1 MQRKVLGEIKSAS
14 LLYTQMIRKGNR
26 LIADMEE
33 VLAVWIKDQT
43 SRNIPLSLSLV
54 QSKDLFNSVK
64 AERGEEAAKTSGK
77 LAEVGSGGLRKEA
90 SPTHPSAR

>member
-1 MQRKVLGEIKSAS
+1 MQRKVLEEIKSAS
-14 LLYTQMIRKGNR
+14 PLYTQTIRKGNR

-33 VLAVWIKDQT
+33 VLVVWIKDQS

-90 SPTHPSAR
+90 SSTHPSAR